1 MTSVATS
8 RLWLLAPRAD
18 VLERQSHPWT
28 PWFDK
33 VFGLVVR
40 AANATEAR
48 KLAQRQAGNE
58 GLGLYR
64 RFGCADDELAT
75 EVWLD
80 SDYTDCELLAPEG
93 PEAVILIDRRE
104 G

>member
-1 MTSVATS
+1 VTSVPTS
-8 RLWLLAPRAD
+8 RLRLLAPRAD

-33 VFGLVVR
+33 VFGLGVR
-40 AANATEAR
+40 ASNATEAR
-48 KLAQRQAGNE
+48 KLAQSRAGDE

-64 RFGCADDELAT
+64 RFVCTDDELVN

-80 SDYTDCELLAPEG
+80 SNYTDCEVLAPEG

-104 G
+104 A